1 MDLFFYIFAALFSVL
16 NPIGAIPVFVGLTNG
31 YTREELSKTSRWTA
45 INVFIIMIVA
55 YFMGEYVLRFFG
67 ISLEALRIAGG
78 MIIANSG
85 FGLLS
90 GKVKKRKGI
99 NKKVEDEAQQKHAI
113 ALTPLA
119 MPLLAGPGSISLL
132 IAFYQEHNN
141 WTAITIAIGAIL
153 TVALSIFLVLN
164 SAHYLVKYL
173 GEAGIVAIS
182 RIVGFFVIAIG
193 VQYIVNAILKIIET
207 SHIIK

>member
-16 NPIGAIPVFVGLTNG
+16 NPIGAIPVFVGLTQD
-31 YTREELSKTSRWTA
+31 YTKTELNKTSLWTA
-45 INVFIIMIVA
+45 INVFIILLVA
-55 YFMGEYVLRFFG
+55 YFIGEYVLRFFG

-78 MIIANSG
+78 IIIANSG

-90 GKVKKRKGI
+90 GEVKKRKGI
-99 NKKVEDEAQQKHAI
+99 NKKVESEAQEKHAI

-141 WTAITIAIGAIL
+141 FIAISIAVAAIFA
-153 TVALSIFLVLN
+153 VALSIYLVLK

-173 GEAGIVAIS
+173 GESGIVAIS

-193 VQYIVNAILKIIET
+193 IQYIVNAILKIIES
-207 SHIIK
+207 SHLVK

>member
-16 NPIGAIPVFVGLTNG
+16 NPIGAIPVFVGLTTG
-31 YTREELSKTSRWTA
+31 YTREELSKTSLWTA
-45 INVFIIMIVA
+45 INVFIILIVA

-78 MIIANSG
+78 LIIANSG

-90 GKVKKRKGI
+90 GQVKKRKGI
-99 NKKVEDEAQQKHAI
+99 NKKVETEAQQKHAI

-141 WTAITIAIGAIL
+141 WIAMSIAIGAIL
-153 TVALSIFLVLN
+153 AVAVSIYFVLR
-164 SAHYLVKYL
+164 SANYLVKYL
-173 GEAGIVAIS
+173 GESGIVAIS

-193 VQYIVNAILKIIET
+193 IQYIVNALIKIIQANF
-207 SHIIK
+207 